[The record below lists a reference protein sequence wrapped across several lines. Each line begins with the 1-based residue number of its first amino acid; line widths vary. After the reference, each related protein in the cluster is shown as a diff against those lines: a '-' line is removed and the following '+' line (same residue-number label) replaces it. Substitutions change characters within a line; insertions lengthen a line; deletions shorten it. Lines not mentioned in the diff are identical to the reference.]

1 MLVILILPYINLIPM
16 SMIGVEVAGIKI
28 FAEDISERN
37 TVLIFLI
44 IASAIAG
51 FLSQRKG
58 Y

>member
-1 MLVILILPYINLIPM
+1 M